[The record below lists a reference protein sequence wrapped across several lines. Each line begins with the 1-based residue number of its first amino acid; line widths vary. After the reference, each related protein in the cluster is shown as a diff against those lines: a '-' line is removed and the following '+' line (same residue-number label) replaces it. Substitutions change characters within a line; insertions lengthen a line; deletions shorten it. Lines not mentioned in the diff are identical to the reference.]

1 MKNLRFPLL
10 FLSAL
15 WLMSGCAASR
25 TSAVSQ
31 GQPGD
36 ADYPAPLINERHDR
50 KVEAIR
56 NGHYDVFMIGNSI
69 TQTLSDEDGEWE
81 P

>member
-1 MKNLRFPLL
+1 MKKSLL
-10 FLSAL
+10 SLYIFTAL
-15 WLMSGCAASR
+15 WLISGCAAPRS
-25 TSAVSQ
+25 SAVSQ
-31 GQPGD
+31 SQPGD
-36 ADYPAPLINERHDR
+36 ADYPAPLLNPRHDE